1 MWTNSFHKKEKTGNW
16 KIHSSIESEPGNFKW
31 RILRGNGDTYMIDI
45 KYLSEKTAQIYQMS
59 LNV

>member
-1 MWTNSFHKKEKTGNW
+1 MEN
-16 KIHSSIESEPGNFKW
+16 
-31 RILRGNGDTYMIDI
+31 LRGNGDTYMIDI